1 MSETTEQLILR
12 AAHDT
17 FLANGFDGTSMQ
29 MIADSAGINKAL
41 LHYYFRSKDKLFHAV
56 FIDIFGKFVPPLL
69 GIMTSDK
76 PFFERLESFI
86 ELYIDNINK
95 NPLVPLF
102 ILHEL
107 KRDPDHLI
115 QIIHSSGIHPELI
128 ISLMKKEIEQGTII
142 EMDPR
147 HLFINILSL
156 CIFPFAAKPLMKGLF
171 YNDSDKEYSIFI
183 ESRKKEVS
191 RFIINAI
198 RKP

>member
-1 MSETTEQLILR
+1 MSENTEQIILK

-17 FLANGFDGTSMQ
+17 FLEHGFDGTSMQ
-29 MIADSAGINKAL
+29 MIADAAGMNKAL
-41 LHYYFRSKDKLFHAV
+41 LHYYFRSKDKLFQAV
-56 FIDIFGKFVPPLL
+56 FISIFGKFIPPLI
-69 GIMTSDK
+69 GIMSSER
-76 PFFERLESFI
+76 PFFERLELFVFH
-86 ELYIDNINK
+86 YIDNINK

-107 KRDPDHLI
+107 KRNPDQFLN
-115 QIIHSSGIHPELI
+115 IIKSSGIDPKVILA
-128 ISLMKKEIEQGTII
+128 LLKKEMDEGNII

-147 HLFINILSL
+147 QLFINILSL
-156 CIFPFAAKPLMKGLF
+156 CIFPIAAKPMMKGLF
-171 YNDSDKEYSIFI
+171 FNDSDEEYASFI